1 MFPPFV
7 RLAARLSATG
17 LSLLAGCWLA
27 AAPVAAAEPPS
38 RLEQVMQAGTLK
50 VCTTGDYRPFTYR
63 DPATGAF
70 EGIDI
75 DLAGDL
81 AAALGVKVAFVPTT
95 WSKLMADFTGG
106 ACDMV
111 MGGVSITLPRQKVAF
126 FSIPTLVDGKT
137 PITRCENV
145 AKFQTLTDID
155 RPEVTAVVNPGGT
168 NESFAR
174 ANLKAA
180 KIVVYPDNT
189 RIFEEILA
197 GRADLM
203 MTDAVETRLQ
213 QQRHPGLCAVHP
225 DQPFTFS
232 EKAYVLPQGDVVF
245 KAFVD
250 QWLHLRMNDGT
261 YARISAAWMK

>member
-1 MFPPFV
+1 MPRLRFP
-7 RLAARLSATG
+7 LLSVC
-17 LSLLAGCWLA
+17 LSL
-27 AAPVAAAEPPS
+27 VAAALLTAAPLQAAETAS
-38 RLEQVMQAGTLK
+38 RLDAVMQAGTLK
-50 VCTTGDYRPFTYR
+50 VCTTGDYRPFTYL

-81 AAALGVKVAFVPTT
+81 ATALGVKVAFVPTT
-95 WSKLMADFTGG
+95 WSKMMADFTGG

-111 MGGVSITLPRQKVAF
+111 MGGVSITLPRQKAAF

-145 AKFQTLTDID
+145 SKFQTLADID
-155 RPEVTAVVNPGGT
+155 RPDVTAVVNPGGT

-180 KIVVYPDNT
+180 KIVVFPDNN

-213 QQRHPGLCAVHP
+213 QKRHPGLCAVHP

-232 EKAYVLPQGDVVF
+232 EKAYLLPKGDVVF

-250 QWLHLRMNDGT
+250 QWLNLRQHDGT
-261 YARISAAWMK
+261 YARITAAWMK